1 MDRQYDGQLHVTLA
15 PYIWAPTIKANYQF
29 AIPRLPGHG
38 AGHNHLLSGNVQ
50 VGPSDYLPKL
60 NTAVMAAFDVRKGD
74 VDLFG
79 DGIYLN
85 SSTTATIATTV
96 SGPKGHIQIPVTF
109 NASARVATAI
119 WELAAGYTIAHGHN
133 ADLSAF
139 IGVRD
144 FPIHLT
150 ADYNA
155 TISKKNIITPTGTI
169 TSSDHTDDVIFGLRG
184 KAYLSD
190 RFYLAYYGD
199 WGTGMTNQTW
209 EAYGGGG
216 YAFPHGQT
224 IVALWRSLN
233 YNAFPPGSNVQKFDL
248 SGPLLGY
255 TFNL

>member
-1 MDRQYDGQLHVTLA
+1 MDRQYDGQTHVMLA

-29 AIPRLPGHG
+29 SVPTLPHGGKGHG
-38 AGHNHLLSGNVQ
+38 PIFGNVQ

-60 NTAVMAAFDVRKGD
+60 NTAGMLAFDVRKGNI
-74 VDLFG
+74 DLFG
-79 DGIYLN
+79 DGIYIN
-85 SSTTATIATTV
+85 ASTNATIVTSV
-96 SGPKGHIQIPVTF
+96 SGPKGHVQIPVTF

-119 WELAAGYTIAHGHN
+119 WELAAGYALAHGHN
-133 ADLSAF
+133 ADLNAF
-139 IGVRD
+139 VGVRD
-144 FPIHLT
+144 FPIDLT
-150 ADYNA
+150 ASYYA
-155 TISKKNIITPTGTI
+155 TISKRNIITPTGTV
-169 TSSDHTDDVIFGLRG
+169 TSSDHTDDVIWGLRG
-184 KAYLSD
+184 RAFLSD

-224 IVALWRSLN
+224 IIALWRSLD
-233 YNAFPPGSNVQKFDL
+233 YNAFPPGSSVQRFDL